1 MSGDRTIARPGVLD
15 SPGEYLLVAVLALT
29 AAVMTGTWLTGQL
42 AGLLFRQSWPP
53 ASISQS
59 LSIALRLSGHLGDPR
74 MAWPAPARP
83 SLPGP
88 AGFAA
93 AALLT
98 AVLMIAA
105 AILAG
110 RRILAGRSRRGYASA
125 RQIRTR
131 LSEKAVLARADV
143 IRPSLAGQPKTVT
156 DAGVRAGRALESG
169 VPVAISAES
178 SVVAFA
184 APRIGKTSQVVIPW
198 LKDWPGPA
206 LVTSVRPDVLENTAT
221 LRAGRGPVL
230 VMAPTGMLTW
240 PDMAAWSPASR
251 CASFD
256 LARQRADV
264 MVTVGKH
271 GKDTD
276 SGNAAYFGMM
286 AVNLLAGWLHAAAI
300 SSRGMDDV
308 LTWALDERNDEPVK
322 ILRDHP
328 AAAAGTAAMLDAA
341 YRSPEVTR
349 SNLWT
354 TTQTA
359 IAPLLAPAA
368 RATFAPPPGTGLDI
382 EDVLRANGTIY
393 LLASEKQGRVIAPL
407 VTAFFDELTETAKQ
421 LADRAPGGRL
431 DPPLGLFLDEAA
443 NIVPLPDLPAL
454 MSYAGGSGI
463 FVLTVLQNR
472 AQAEQ
477 RWGRE
482 GAAMLWGAA
491 TVKIALGGLSGAEL
505 RDLSD
510 LAGQYREALTS
521 YQRGSTGHTLQ
532 TTLQDRKVITPEEIR
547 TLDELD
553 RQALIIHATTPAIR
567 ARMPRHYEGPDRDQY
582 AAAREQTR
590 ASIAK
595 ARPGSLPATLDGG
608 LETGTQ

>member
-1 MSGDRTIARPGVLD
+1 MNGDRTIARPGLLD
-15 SPGEYLLVAVLALT
+15 SPGEYLLVTLLGLA

-53 ASISQS
+53 ANISQS
-59 LSIALRLSGHLGDPR
+59 LSIALRLPGDLSDPR
-74 MAWPAPARP
+74 MAWPAQART
-83 SLPGP
+83 SLPGLP
-88 AGFAA
+88 GFGV

-98 AVLMIAA
+98 TALMATTAVI
-105 AILAG
+105 IG
-110 RRILAGRSRRGYASA
+110 RKILAGRSRRGYASA

-143 IRPSLAGQPKTVT
+143 IRPSLTGQPKTVT

-169 VPVAISAES
+169 IPLAISAES
-178 SVVAFA
+178 SVLLFA

-198 LKDWPGPA
+198 LRDWPGPA
-206 LVTSVRPDVLENTAT
+206 LVTSVRPDVLENTAS
-221 LRAGRGPVL
+221 LRAERGPVL

-240 PDMAAWSPASR
+240 PDMAAWSPADQ

-256 LARQRADV
+256 IARQRADV

-300 SSRGMDDV
+300 SGRSMDDI

-322 ILRDHP
+322 VLRDHP

-341 YRSPEVTR
+341 YRSPDVTR

-368 RATFAPPPGTGLDI
+368 RATFAPPPGEGIDI
-382 EDVLRANGTIY
+382 DAFLRASGTIY

-407 VTAFFDELTETAKQ
+407 VTAFFDELTEKAKQ
-421 LADRAPGGRL
+421 TADLSPGGRL

-443 NIVPLPDLPAL
+443 NIVPLPELPNL

-463 FVLTVLQNR
+463 FALTVLQNR

-491 TVKIALGGLSGAEL
+491 TVKIALGGLSGDEL

-521 YQRGSTGHTLQ
+521 YQRGSAGHTLQ

-553 RQALIIHATTPAIR
+553 RQALIIHATTPAVR

-582 AAAREQTR
+582 AAARENAR
-590 ASIAK
+590 ARIAA
-595 ARPGSLPATLDGG
+595 ARATNTGEAPSGAGEPGRP
-608 LETGTQ
+608 

>member
-1 MSGDRTIARPGVLD
+1 MPGDRTVARPGVLD
-15 SPGEYLLVAVLALT
+15 GPGEYLLVTALALL
-29 AAVMTGTWLTGQL
+29 AAVMTGTWLTGQA
-42 AGLLFRQSWPP
+42 AGLLFRQAWPP
-53 ASISQS
+53 VSITQS
-59 LSIALRLSGHLGDPR
+59 LSIATRLPAHLGDPR
-74 MAWPAPARP
+74 MAWPAHAQA

-93 AALLT
+93 AAVLT
-98 AVLMIAA
+98 AAVMTAA
-105 AILAG
+105 AIIAA
-110 RRILAGRSRRGYASA
+110 RHIFAGRSRRGYAST
-125 RQIRTR
+125 RQIKTR
-131 LSEKAVLARADV
+131 LSEKAVLARADIV
-143 IRPSLAGQPKTVT
+143 RPSLTGQARTVT
-156 DAGVRAGRALESG
+156 DAGVRAGRSHPDG
-169 VPVAISAES
+169 VPLAVSAES
-178 SVVAFA
+178 SVLLFA
-184 APRIGKTSQVVIPW
+184 APRIGKTSQIVIPW
-198 LKDWPGPA
+198 LRDWPGPA
-206 LVTSVRPDVLENTAT
+206 LVTSVRADVLENTAT
-221 LRAGRGPVL
+221 LREARGPVL

-240 PDMAAWSPASR
+240 PAMAAWSPADR

-271 GKDTD
+271 GRETD

-300 SSRGMDDV
+300 SGRGMDDV
-308 LTWALDERNDEPVK
+308 LVWALDERNDQPVK

-341 YRSPEVTR
+341 YRSPDVTR

-368 RATFAPPPGTGLDI
+368 RATFAPPPGTGIDI
-382 EDVLRANGTIY
+382 ASVLRANGTIY

-407 VTAFFDELTETAKQ
+407 VTAFIDDMTEKAKEI
-421 LADRAPGGRL
+421 ADSTPGGRL

-443 NIVPLPDLPAL
+443 NIVPLPDLPNL

-463 FVLTVLQNR
+463 FTLTVLQNR

-491 TVKIALGGLSGAEL
+491 TVKIALGGLSGEEL
-505 RDLSD
+505 RDLSA
-510 LAGQYREALTS
+510 LAGEYREALTS

-553 RQALIIHATTPAIR
+553 RQALIIHATTPAVR
-567 ARMPRHYEGPDRDQY
+567 ARMPRHYEGPGRGQY
-582 AAAREQTR
+582 AAARGQARTR
-590 ASIAK
+590 IAAARTAAATAS
-595 ARPGSLPATLDGG
+595 GSLPAGA
-608 LETGTQ
+608 Q

>member
-1 MSGDRTIARPGVLD
+1 MTAGGNRTIARPGVLD
-15 SPGEYLLVAVLALT
+15 SPGEYLLVTLLAVL
-29 AAVMTGTWLTGQL
+29 AAVMTATWITGQL
-42 AGLLFRQSWPP
+42 AGLLFRQAWPP
-53 ASISQS
+53 ASITSA
-59 LSIALRLSGHLGDPR
+59 LSIVMRLPGHLSDPR
-74 MAWPAPARP
+74 LAWPAQARAA
-83 SLPGP
+83 LPGP
-88 AGFAA
+88 AGFALA
-93 AALLT
+93 AALT
-98 AVLMIAA
+98 IAVMTTAAVLAA
-105 AILAG
+105 
-110 RRILAGRSRRGYASA
+110 RRALAGRSRRGFASA
-125 RQIRTR
+125 RQIRAR
-131 LSEKAVLARADV
+131 LSENAVLARADV
-143 IRPSLAGQPKTVT
+143 IRPSLTGQPAAVT
-156 DAGVRAGRALESG
+156 DVGVRAGRSHPSG
-169 VPVAISAES
+169 IPLAISAES
-178 SVVAFA
+178 SVLLFA

-198 LKDWPGPA
+198 LRDWPGPA

-221 LRAGRGPVL
+221 LRATRGPVL

-240 PDMAAWSPASR
+240 PDMAAWSPTDR

-300 SSRGMDDV
+300 SGRGMDDV
-308 LTWALDERNDEPVK
+308 LAWALDERNDQPVK

-328 AAAAGTAAMLDAA
+328 QAAAGTAAMLDAA
-341 YRSPEVTR
+341 YRSPDVTR

-368 RATFAPPPGTGLDI
+368 RATFAPPPAAGLDI
-382 EDVLRANGTIY
+382 GGVLRANGTIY

-407 VTAFFDELTETAKQ
+407 VTAFIDDLTEKAKQ
-421 LADRAPGGRL
+421 IADAAPGGRL

-454 MSYAGGSGI
+454 MSYAAGSGI
-463 FVLTVLQNR
+463 FTLTVLQNR

-491 TVKIALGGLSGAEL
+491 TVKIALGGLSGEEL
-505 RDLSD
+505 RDLSA
-510 LAGQYREALTS
+510 LAGEYREALSS

-547 TLDELD
+547 TLDERD
-553 RQALIIHATTPAIR
+553 RAALIIHATTPAVR
-567 ARMPRHYEGPDRDQY
+567 ARMPRHYEGPDASQY
-582 AAAREQTR
+582 AAARQQAR
-590 ASIAK
+590 ARITA
-595 ARPGSLPATLDGG
+595 ARSGATPPS
-608 LETGTQ
+608 GTP